1 MIDSAGRGTRPPI
14 PAGGRRVQAMGEAEE
29 GKATWA
35 FEEGAEIAPRRSAL
49 RLLGGGRRYEAYLA
63 WDERLFTV
71 VVAKILRPDQV
82 ENPRAREELA
92 REAIAL
98 QRLQHPAVPRCFDV
112 VLEGELPHLA
122 LELLEGPRL
131 STLIRRYGPLA
142 LEQVLPLALELCSA
156 LHYMAEMSMVHL
168 DLKPKNVIMG
178 TPPRLIDLS
187 IARTLEEA
195 RSTEGPIGTD
205 AYMAPE
211 QCGVEGVGEMGLSAD
226 VWGLGV
232 TLYEA
237 IAGTLPFPR
246 GERGGSPRERFPQ
259 LVRAPANLPRDVS
272 RVIAGPILS
281 CLEKRPEDRPTAA
294 NLAQVLQS
302 LATALPRPQV
312 LRKLVPRPRLGPLW
326 R

>member
-1 MIDSAGRGTRPPI
+1 MR
-14 PAGGRRVQAMGEAEE
+14 EAEE

-35 FEEGAEIAPRRSAL
+35 FEEEAEIAPRRSAL

-92 REAIAL
+92 QEAIAL
-98 QRLQHPAVPRCFDV
+98 QRLQHPVLPRCFDV
-112 VLEGELPHLA
+112 VLEGEFPHLA

-142 LEQVLPLALELCSA
+142 LEQVLPLALQLCSA
-156 LHYMAEMSMVHL
+156 LHYMGEEGMAHL
-168 DLKPKNVIMG
+168 DVKPKNVIMG
-178 TPPRLIDLS
+178 APPRLIDLS
-187 IARTLEEA
+187 IARTLQEA

-211 QCGVEGVGEMGLSAD
+211 QCGVEGAGEMGISAD
-226 VWGLGV
+226 MWGLGV
-232 TLYEA
+232 TLYES

-246 GERGGSPRERFPQ
+246 GEGGGSPRERFPQ
-259 LVRAPANLPRDVS
+259 LVLAPAPLPQEVPREV
-272 RVIAGPILS
+272 AGPVLS
-281 CLEKRPEDRPTAA
+281 CLETRPEDRPTAA
-294 NLAQVLQS
+294 DLAQVLQS